1 MILSIL
7 GTNSAVFAATQRL
20 VSIITKAIFGEAQE
34 LYVVSRAELRDHWH
48 DIRSNPDKTFILLS
62 NAPCSDLTDVFVET
76 KLPVIVCHQDAED
89 IIKYLILD
97 CGLDLTNALQNVS
110 NTTVQAAQLTRCSRS
125 LLVGSNRYA
134 TSVLDLSREIMLFFG
149 MPADQQQLELVKGA
163 LGGEQGGQ
171 ASFLDFILAQ
181 FPKWHSVKSFVGR
194 LPDEDISLIEHVA
207 QDYNF
212 IGDERS
218 ASTFHWPRRCFLDG
232 DIPGH
237 RLVGSKL
244 LVGPARILSYGPYM
258 HLPPGVWHGEMQIEL
273 ANCGTDTLAL
283 LDVFNGEILGAVS
296 MRWPRSG
303 SYAIDISFEVTESH
317 KPIELRLQLLKG
329 AIEGEVLLVGVR
341 LTRAAAPRQIGVRS
355 DIGDP
360 SLAQ

>member
-1 MILSIL
+1 MILSVF

-20 VSIITKAIFGEAQE
+20 ISIITEAVIGDAQE
-34 LYVVSRAELRDHWH
+34 LYVVSRAQLRDHWH
-48 DIRSNPDKTFILLS
+48 DIRSNPDKTFVLLS
-62 NAPCSDLTDVFVET
+62 NAPSADLTDVFVET
-76 KLPVIVCHQDAED
+76 KLPVLVCHQDAED
-89 IIKYLILD
+89 ILKYLILD
-97 CGLDLTNALQNVS
+97 CGFDLATALQNVS
-110 NTTVQAAQLTRCSRS
+110 NTTVQSAHLTRCSRS
-125 LLVGSNRYA
+125 LVLDSGRYA
-134 TSVLDLSREIMLFFG
+134 TSILDLSREIMIFFG
-149 MPADQQQLELVKGA
+149 IPAEQQQLELVKAA
-163 LGGEQGGQ
+163 LGGEQGSR

-181 FPKWHSVKSFVGR
+181 FPKWHSVKSFAGM
-194 LPDEDISLIEHVA
+194 LSDEDISLIEHVG

-218 ASTFHWPRRCFLDG
+218 QSTFYWPRRCFLDG

-258 HLPPGVWHGEMQIEL
+258 HLPAGIWHGEMQIEL
-273 ANCGTDTLAL
+273 AGCGTDTLAL

-296 MRWPRSG
+296 MRWPRNG
-303 SYAIDISFEVTESH
+303 SFAIDISFEVTESH
-317 KPIELRLQLLKG
+317 KPLELRLQLLKG

-341 LTRAAAPRQIGVRS
+341 LTRAATPRQIGVRS
-355 DIGDP
+355 DSA